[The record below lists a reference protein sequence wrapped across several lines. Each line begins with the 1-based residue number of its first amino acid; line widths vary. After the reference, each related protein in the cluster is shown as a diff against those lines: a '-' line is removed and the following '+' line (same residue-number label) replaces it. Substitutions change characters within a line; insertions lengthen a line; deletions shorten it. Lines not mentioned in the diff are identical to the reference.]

1 MTLTRE
7 SLLWWALLALALIGA
22 AAALDTS
29 TAVALGIPAGLLPYL
44 RLVAFLTGIGATWAK
59 TSPFPS
65 KHDEPAVNLS
75 KVEQIP

>member
-22 AAALDTS
+22 VAALSDAA
-29 TAVALGIPAGLLPYL
+29 AVALGVPVAALPYL
-44 RLVAFLTGIGATWAK
+44 RLVAFLTGVGATWAK

-65 KHDEPAVNLS
+65 KHDAPSVNLS
-75 KVEQIP
+75 KVEPL